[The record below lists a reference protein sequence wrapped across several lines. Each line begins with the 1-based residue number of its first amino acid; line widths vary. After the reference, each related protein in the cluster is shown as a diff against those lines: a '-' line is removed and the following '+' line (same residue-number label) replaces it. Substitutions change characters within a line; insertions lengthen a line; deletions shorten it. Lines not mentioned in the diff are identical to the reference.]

1 MTGSGGCSVDD
12 LRRLVVDL
20 EKAARKD
27 VDARKLLQ
35 VEAFRAKQ
43 EWQQEWTGIRRMPHI
58 ARSVTYDTEATPG
71 GATAEIG
78 PDKGRTQGPFG
89 HIVEFGTSQNPP
101 IRPVTANILKAAADR
116 LEKYL
121 GEAGEDIL

>member
-1 MTGSGGCSVDD
+1 MDD
-12 LRRLVVDL
+12 LQRLVIDL

-27 VDARKLLQ
+27 VDARKMLQ

-43 EWQQEWTGIRRMPHI
+43 EWQRQWTGIRGMPHI
-58 ARSVTYDTEATPG
+58 ARSVTYDTELTRA

-78 PDKGRTQGPFG
+78 PDPSRTQGPLDN
-89 HIVEFGTSQNPP
+89 IVEFGTSQNPP
-101 IRPVTANILKAAADR
+101 IRPVTAGILKTAADR

-121 GEAGEDIL
+121 GDAGEDIL